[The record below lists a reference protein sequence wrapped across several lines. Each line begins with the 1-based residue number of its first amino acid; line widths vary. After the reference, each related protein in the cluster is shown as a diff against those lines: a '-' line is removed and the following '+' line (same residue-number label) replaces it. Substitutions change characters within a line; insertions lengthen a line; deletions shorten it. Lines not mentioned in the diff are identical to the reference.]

1 MVVVEAPAIK
11 PVILTSPEKKS
22 ITVVV
27 NPANC
32 PKCDKAVF
40 FMEQVE
46 AGGRKY
52 HKTCFRCE
60 TCGKVV
66 PPTNFG
72 HHNSLIYCKPHYA
85 ALFKVKT
92 DEAPINAVSA
102 GPTPAAET
110 PKPADAAPSS
120 SFDFTAPTTTASD
133 GSFAFPSF
141 ALSVDTDGD
150 KKPCSGFKPHAWKP
164 EKCAEC
170 NLSEADH

>member
-11 PVILTSPEKKS
+11 PQILTSPEKKAA
-22 ITVVV
+22 TVVVV

-92 DEAPINAVSA
+92 DEAPINAVGASPVPVSESPKPVETA
-102 GPTPAAET
+102 TPASA
-110 PKPADAAPSS
+110 
-120 SFDFTAPTTTASD
+120 FNFTAPSTTASD
-133 GSFAFPSF
+133 GSFSFPSF
-141 ALSVDTDGD
+141 SLSTDADGD
-150 KKPCSGFKPHAWKP
+150 STARTEYPGRSFA
-164 EKCAEC
+164 
-170 NLSEADH
+170 SSR